1 MSRCEDL
8 IGNLSD
14 YIDGELEPE
23 LCEELEKHLAG
34 CKNCRLMVD
43 SLKQT
48 VKLCKD
54 GTCEDLPESLQKK
67 LNDKLAER
75 WKKRFGHL

>member
-23 LCEELEKHLAG
+23 LCKELEEHLAG
-34 CKNCRLMVD
+34 CRNCRLMVD
-43 SLKQT
+43 TLKMT
-48 VKLCKD
+48 VTLCKD
-54 GTCEDLPESLQKK
+54 GTCVDLPENLQGK
-67 LNDKLAER
+67 LDNKLAER